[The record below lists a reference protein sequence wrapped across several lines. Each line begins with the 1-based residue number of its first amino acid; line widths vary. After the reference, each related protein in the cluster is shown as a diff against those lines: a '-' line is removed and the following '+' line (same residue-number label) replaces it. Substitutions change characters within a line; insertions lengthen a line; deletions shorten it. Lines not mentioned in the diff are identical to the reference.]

1 MIIRSCLKKGITAGL
16 LILLLFC
23 NYKSFALVKNFP
35 FWFIKNEG
43 QFQNGSKYCLR
54 TASSYTY
61 FYDQY
66 LVHQFISGNNHKDS
80 NTHSIL
86 NLRVDFKNC
95 NTHPI
100 FEERDKSSSK
110 SNFFIGENPS
120 SWKTD
125 VTSFN
130 TLVYKELYKN
140 VDLIYYNLPGGVKS
154 DFIIKQNGSISDIT
168 LNYSG
173 VNGLLINGNGD
184 LILNTV
190 SGEITEKIPE
200 AYQII
205 NGKKILVTVRYYI
218 ENGNDVKFKVEN
230 YNTDYELIIDPQLI
244 YCSYFGGT
252 GDDIMFAGDIERD
265 ATGNIYF
272 TGRTTSFDF
281 PVTAGSYSSSNSGG
295 NDVFVVKMNPQGTQ
309 IIFSTF
315 IGGPGNDYGYG
326 IELSGPGNDIIV
338 TGVANSGFPVT
349 SGSYQTS
356 YLGGSCD
363 AFILKLNNSGNS
375 LLFSTYLGGTM
386 EDYAFQVTL
395 DVSQNIYV
403 VGQTSSEFPTTPG
416 AYQALNGGGAYDI
429 FISKL
434 NSTGSALLNSTM
446 IGLNAA
452 DRGISI
458 ALDVSNNVYITG
470 IVQGVYPTTAGV
482 FDNTFNGGYD
492 IVVSKFD
499 PTLTNLI
506 YSTFLGSPGDD
517 MSRSALFIDNSNNA
531 ILFGKAGSGFPMTAG
546 SYQQVFGGGA
556 TDGLIVKLNS
566 TGSSLVYSTYLG
578 GNGDEYIINADL
590 NIDNEIFVTGL
601 AGNNFPITSCAYD
614 NTFNGG
620 TGDAF
625 VAKLNPSVSQLL
637 YSSYLGGNNTDQ
649 GMGILSYNDSVFI
662 VGETRSSN
670 LPVTSNSF
678 DPTFNGGGNDIFL
691 AKILL
696 ECQNSVASFIIPDT
710 VCLSENVTVQN
721 TSTGGTTNYWNFCS
735 TNLSNVPIGANLG
748 NLGSLNRPVY
758 STIAQEGNNYFVFIT
773 NYQNG
778 TLTRLSFGNSLTN
791 TPVSTNL
798 GSLGGI
804 LLINIEGIQIEK
816 DPASGNWY
824 GQIAGGPNNVLFTL
838 SFGNSLNNTP
848 TATNI
853 GNIGNLMNYPHSMY
867 TFREGTTWYSFIGNY
882 SSSSLIRLNYGNS
895 LANTPTAINI
905 GNIGSLD
912 GPVGFY
918 PIIDNN
924 NWYLFVTNQNNNT
937 LSRLSFGNSLL
948 NTATGVNLG
957 NINGTFNDPRSITII
972 RDCNEVYGFIVNRI
986 TNDIVRLTYPNGL
999 TSIPVAQSLGNIAD
1013 FVFPHNISELFRV
1026 GDSLFAFVMNVNSST
1041 ISRIFFPSCINS
1053 TIPSSIL
1060 QNPPPF
1066 SYNAPGT
1073 YNISLV
1079 VDEGLP
1085 TQSNAC
1091 KNIVV
1096 IEPPIAVISGNNTIC
1111 AGNALILS
1119 SNSSPGYTYLWT
1131 GPNGFTSTNQTIT
1144 IPNATTNIAGTY
1156 TLIISYGGC
1165 TSDPVSTIVSVTL
1178 NATVNAGPDALSC
1191 DSSPITLSGAFALN
1205 YTTLLWTTSGNGIF
1219 NDITALNPTYTPSTS
1234 DVTAGNV
1241 ILTLTSSSPTCGN
1254 VTDQVTLTFS
1264 QQASTNAGPDNSTC
1278 QSQPFTITLA
1288 NATNATSVYWSSNGT
1303 GNISNANT
1311 LSPTYAPGA
1320 GETGNITLTITAT
1333 SSAPCPFVTDFMI
1346 LTVNPSPFASAGS
1359 DANVC
1364 EGSSYSITDAS
1375 VSNYISFSWSHNGT
1389 GSLINTTTLTPTY
1402 IPGIGETGIIT
1413 ITLSATGDPPCLLVN
1428 DFMTLTIH
1436 AQPNANAGSNGSIC
1450 SGSSYTIS
1458 GATAQNYT
1466 SILWSHNGA
1475 GTLLPL
1481 NSLNPTYTPALNETG
1496 NITFTLSAYG
1506 MTPCNAVQSQTT
1518 LTIVPSVNLFAGP
1531 DAATCQGSSFT
1542 ITSAT
1547 SSNSFSTI
1555 WTSNGSGTLLNSNTL
1570 TPTYIPGLGET
1581 GVILLTIVA
1590 QGLSPCPAAT
1600 DAMQLHIESYPTA
1613 FAGNNSSI
1621 CQNSVFNIQNA
1632 LATNYSNYSWA
1643 HTGTG
1648 YFTSSNTLTPIYHPG
1663 SNETGIINITL
1674 TVFGL
1679 SNCNPASHSLS
1690 LTIDPLPLANAG
1702 LDGISCQGLPYSI
1715 IGADPQ
1721 NYSQIQW
1728 IENGLG
1734 SLANANSIS
1743 PVYNPNPTETGI
1755 VLLTIN
1761 VTGSLSCIN
1770 EIASDSRLLNIN
1782 PLPIVN
1788 AGNDNRFCSADSY
1801 LLSGTQSNCSSVQWS
1816 TSGDGSFIS
1825 INSLNARYFPG
1836 LNDITSGNVVLTITG
1851 HGSGQ
1856 CSIQTESDD
1865 VSFIIDQMP
1874 TVFSGLDESLCVHDP
1889 VLLAGATANYYSSLH
1904 WTGGDG
1910 IFNDDSA
1917 LSPTYMPG
1925 AIDFINGQV
1934 ILTLS
1939 VHGLQSCISKFVSD
1953 SKILSVSPYPTVYGG
1968 NDDYICSDKT
1978 QFQLGANAQNINNL
1992 SVLWTQTGG
2001 DGYFDDPTILN
2012 PVYFPGLVDLS
2023 TINREIQFN
2032 ITANGI
2038 GNCSSV
2044 QVNDQIHLLI
2054 DPIPLSDAGSS
2065 GSVCGRNEFQLVD
2078 DSAIYEQSIN
2088 WSSSGD
2094 GLFLDNSLI
2103 HPVYVPGTTDPG
2115 KTIQL
2120 TMHTIGCKGM
2130 ISDDSMLLTVHPDPT
2145 ATISGTAAICQGTST
2160 QINVFLSG
2168 SPPWNISYSDGLI
2181 PVTING
2187 ILSSPYLF
2195 SLSPTSNTSLWLT
2208 AANDQFCP
2216 VQSVDLLGSANIT
2229 VNPLPNIYNVTASN
2243 NAIFCDGDPGVQISL
2258 DNSEIGMIY
2267 ELLYNNLPIP
2277 APLGPFIM
2285 TGTGSPLTY
2294 GWFTQVGQYSVLATN
2309 PAASCN
2315 AMMNDSINVVMNPI
2329 PVVDF
2334 TSNNACSG
2342 DTTVFTI
2349 TSTGGFID
2357 RISTWQWDF
2366 GDGDLIT
2373 LNAPVN
2379 PVKHIYPSNAIY
2391 QVTLS
2396 VTDTNGCHYT
2406 LTHPVVVLE
2415 HPMAFFNFDTP
2426 NCFGI
2431 TTQFTDLCQ
2440 NPPGQGYL
2448 TQWIWNFGDGSPV
2461 QTINFPPMPVPYNPT
2476 HTYTSPGTYMVTLT
2490 VSNSK
2495 GCSDTYQAP
2504 VTIARL
2510 PVAGF
2515 SYQGNCQDLATAF
2528 FDNSNPNGGGQI
2540 TGWHWDFGDAISG
2553 TPNTSLLQYPSHT
2566 YSVPGP
2572 YTVTL
2577 IITNLNGCKD
2587 TIAKG
2592 IMVKTSPLVDFT
2604 NDTACLG
2611 TATHFWADTLV
2622 SDPLAIAQYLWDF
2635 GDNNTSLVRNASN
2648 TYVAPGTYT
2657 VSLTI
2662 TDTAG
2667 CSNVK
2672 THTITVHPSPVA
2684 HFTATNTTCQGQVVT
2699 FTDQSVANSA
2709 YMSRWVWDFGDGS
2722 PPQTFTF
2729 PALPP
2734 NPNTTYTYT
2743 NPGTFGVTL
2752 TVTNSDGCTHSE
2764 TRVIEV
2770 LSAPVADFSSSDR
2783 CVSTAVSFTDKS
2795 AVVLPQALS
2804 SWRWNFGEPSSGTA
2818 NTSTLQNPVH
2828 TYSTVNTFTVT
2839 LITFTANGCSD
2850 TITHDVTTQALPV
2863 VDFTFTSACMG
2874 NPVQF
2879 SPGAGM
2885 SPGAIGNWLWSF
2897 GDGGTAGTQAPVHT
2911 YTAPGT
2917 YNITLSVTDTAGC
2930 SNVKT
2935 GSITIKPSPDA
2946 SFSISGPGCQGDTIR
2961 FINTTAVLPSGFIAR
2976 YLWNFGDG
2984 NTQSVFFPSSP
2995 DVTHQYFNSGTF
3007 NVSLLVV
3014 SSDSC
3019 SDTYSGIVTI
3029 QPRPTAAFMHGSAC
3043 QGGAVQFTDISN
3055 SNTTGS
3061 ISGWAWDFGDAA
3073 SGTANQSTLQ
3083 NPAHTYNT
3091 SGTYTVLLSVTLS
3104 GGCSDDTTMQ
3114 VVVAAP
3120 PTVDF
3125 TSVAGCNGDTTEF
3138 TSTVNPAGTQ
3148 GWFWQFGDGGT
3159 SVIPDP
3165 IHIYA
3170 NAGTYQVILTITD
3183 TAGCVNS
3190 KTKAV
3195 VVAPAPLAAFAVSS
3209 PGCSGLPVIL
3219 TDLSSASGGSLGTWY
3234 WTFGDGND
3242 TTYNSVLPTF
3252 THTYTQPGTFTI
3264 TLKVITA
3271 TGCENTTTHTAIISA
3286 SPIADFN
3293 YGGTCQGQSTQ
3304 FTDITNLN
3312 GGGTLTQ
3319 HTWNFGDPAS
3329 GIQNTSTQ
3337 TNPVHTY
3344 ALAGTYTVVLTT
3356 VNASGCNDSVSRSVV
3371 ISPKPGVDFYADSLV
3386 CMGSTTTFYTD
3397 TTATQVAAVTY
3408 YNWDFGDG
3416 GPHAFTRNASHSY
3429 TVAGTY
3435 TVRLTIQ
3442 DTLGC
3447 GNTITHPVTIHPS
3460 PITQFVFSG
3469 VCENSPTHFTDLSIP
3484 PTGDTIV
3491 SWYWDFGVNG
3501 ITTDT
3506 STLQNPKFTYT
3517 LPATYSITLTT
3528 RTEHGCANTKVLPLQ
3543 VWNTPTAWF
3552 KYTSS
3557 PCTNGLVQFQD
3568 SSWSYQGIINSWQ
3581 WEFEP
3586 FQFGTGTNPSHLY
3599 FAVDSCYDVRL
3610 SVTDLRG
3617 CVDTTV
3623 LNVCVLPPFTVDFTN
3638 TNTCFGNAVAFT
3650 PQLITPAAPA
3660 DTLITFHWD
3669 FGDPA
3674 TGTQN
3679 ISTLKKPAHTFSK
3692 AGFYTVNFTSTD
3704 KFGCTASQF
3713 HSIQVLALPVAGF
3726 GYTSGSCDSTITFAN
3741 TSVDT
3746 SAALNMYVWMYG
3758 DGTPADTL
3766 YVPGSTHK
3774 YMRAGDYM
3782 ASLTV
3787 VNANGC
3793 MDSYTDTVTRG
3804 SCLVAAYI
3812 NVSDTLCQNLQIGFT
3827 DMSKCEGTISNWVWT
3842 FGDLTPPTTY
3852 TVYQPQVF
3860 HTYDTAGVYTVK
3872 LRVSTVVGAS
3882 TISDSTSRT
3891 ILVKPSPLAGFN
3903 VAPSCLG
3910 SKTHF
3915 NNTTQANGAAALSYR
3930 WDFGDAG
3937 TADTSLLK
3945 SPEYLYPIA
3954 GVYTTMMKAINQQGC
3969 WDTVSSLIRVN
3980 GLPEARFSN
3989 NPPCSQQI
3997 VQFVDSSLAYI
4008 APVVSWHW
4016 RVSDSLGLLAILQG
4030 DTVSYVFDSTGRYN
4044 VQLLVADTNG
4054 CSDTL
4059 TQWITVNRSPVSA
4072 FSFTENVDD
4081 IQGHI
4086 QFTNGSIGSVQY
4098 NWDFG
4103 NGENSYAESPLMTYA
4118 DDGDYPVILVSTSKE
4133 GCNDTA
4139 LLIYKMLFKGL
4150 YVPNAFAPEGMASE
4164 TRIWKPVGVNL
4175 ESYQCEIFNSYG
4187 ALVWSSIKLDSW
4199 GAPLEGW
4206 EGYYMDNNNTSH
4218 KCPQDVYVWK
4228 ITAKFRDGTIWTNKD
4243 VGEHEGLSE
4252 PVWGTLTL
4260 IR

>member
-1 MIIRSCLKKGITAGL
+1 MVLG
-16 LILLLFC
+16 
-23 NYKSFALVKNFP
+23 
-35 FWFIKNEG
+35 
-43 QFQNGSKYCLR
+43 
-54 TASSYTY
+54 
-61 FYDQY
+61 
-66 LVHQFISGNNHKDS
+66 
-80 NTHSIL
+80 
-86 NLRVDFKNC
+86 
-95 NTHPI
+95 
-100 FEERDKSSSK
+100 
-110 SNFFIGENPS
+110 
-120 SWKTD
+120 
-125 VTSFN
+125 
-130 TLVYKELYKN
+130 
-140 VDLIYYNLPGGVKS
+140 
-154 DFIIKQNGSISDIT
+154 
-168 LNYSG
+168 
-173 VNGLLINGNGD
+173 
-184 LILNTV
+184 
-190 SGEITEKIPE
+190 
-200 AYQII
+200 
-205 NGKKILVTVRYYI
+205 
-218 ENGNDVKFKVEN
+218 
-230 YNTDYELIIDPQLI
+230 
-244 YCSYFGGT
+244 GGT
-252 GDDIMFAGDIERD
+252 G
-265 ATGNIYF
+265 
-272 TGRTTSFDF
+272 SW
-281 PVTAGSYSSSNSGG
+281 SSSNPIVATVNAITGVVTTLTSGTTNIIYTITGGCNGTPSAQQLLTVLPDAAVATVTGITPLCIGETTTYNSGG
-295 NDVFVVKMNPQGTQ
+295 EVLGGGTGVWSSSNALVATVNSATGLVTPLTSGTTN
-309 IIFSTF
+309 IIFTITGGCNGTPSAQQTLTVTPDAAVST
-315 IGGPGNDYGYG
+315 
-326 IELSGPGNDIIV
+326 V
-338 TGVANSGFPVT
+338 TGT
-349 SGSYQTS
+349 SPLCIGATTTYNA
-356 YLGGSCD
+356 GG
-363 AFILKLNNSGNS
+363 
-375 LLFSTYLGGTM
+375 
-386 EDYAFQVTL
+386 V
-395 DVSQNIYV
+395 
-403 VGQTSSEFPTTPG
+403 
-416 AYQALNGGGAYDI
+416 
-429 FISKL
+429 
-434 NSTGSALLNSTM
+434 
-446 IGLNAA
+446 
-452 DRGISI
+452 
-458 ALDVSNNVYITG
+458 
-470 IVQGVYPTTAGV
+470 
-482 FDNTFNGGYD
+482 
-492 IVVSKFD
+492 
-499 PTLTNLI
+499 
-506 YSTFLGSPGDD
+506 
-517 MSRSALFIDNSNNA
+517 
-531 ILFGKAGSGFPMTAG
+531 
-546 SYQQVFGGGA
+546 VFGGG
-556 TDGLIVKLNS
+556 
-566 TGSSLVYSTYLG
+566 TGSWS
-578 GNGDEYIINADL
+578 
-590 NIDNEIFVTGL
+590 
-601 AGNNFPITSCAYD
+601 
-614 NTFNGG
+614 
-620 TGDAF
+620 
-625 VAKLNPSVSQLL
+625 
-637 YSSYLGGNNTDQ
+637 
-649 GMGILSYNDSVFI
+649 
-662 VGETRSSN
+662 SSN
-670 LPVTSNSF
+670 
-678 DPTFNGGGNDIFL
+678 
-691 AKILL
+691 
-696 ECQNSVASFIIPDT
+696 
-710 VCLSENVTVQN
+710 
-721 TSTGGTTNYWNFCS
+721 
-735 TNLSNVPIGANLG
+735 PI
-748 NLGSLNRPVY
+748 V
-758 STIAQEGNNYFVFIT
+758 
-773 NYQNG
+773 
-778 TLTRLSFGNSLTN
+778 
-791 TPVSTNL
+791 
-798 GSLGGI
+798 
-804 LLINIEGIQIEK
+804 
-816 DPASGNWY
+816 
-824 GQIAGGPNNVLFTL
+824 
-838 SFGNSLNNTP
+838 
-848 TATNI
+848 
-853 GNIGNLMNYPHSMY
+853 
-867 TFREGTTWYSFIGNY
+867 
-882 SSSSLIRLNYGNS
+882 
-895 LANTPTAINI
+895 
-905 GNIGSLD
+905 
-912 GPVGFY
+912 
-918 PIIDNN
+918 
-924 NWYLFVTNQNNNT
+924 
-937 LSRLSFGNSLL
+937 
-948 NTATGVNLG
+948 
-957 NINGTFNDPRSITII
+957 
-972 RDCNEVYGFIVNRI
+972 
-986 TNDIVRLTYPNGL
+986 
-999 TSIPVAQSLGNIAD
+999 
-1013 FVFPHNISELFRV
+1013 
-1026 GDSLFAFVMNVNSST
+1026 
-1041 ISRIFFPSCINS
+1041 
-1053 TIPSSIL
+1053 
-1060 QNPPPF
+1060 
-1066 SYNAPGT
+1066 
-1073 YNISLV
+1073 
-1079 VDEGLP
+1079 
-1085 TQSNAC
+1085 
-1091 KNIVV
+1091 
-1096 IEPPIAVISGNNTIC
+1096 
-1111 AGNALILS
+1111 
-1119 SNSSPGYTYLWT
+1119 
-1131 GPNGFTSTNQTIT
+1131 
-1144 IPNATTNIAGTY
+1144 
-1156 TLIISYGGC
+1156 
-1165 TSDPVSTIVSVTL
+1165 
-1178 NATVNAGPDALSC
+1178 ATVNA
-1191 DSSPITLSGAFALN
+1191 ITGVV
-1205 YTTLLWTTSGNGIF
+1205 TTLTSGTTNIIYTIVSGCNGTVFAQQGLIVLP
-1219 NDITALNPTYTPSTS
+1219 NST
-1234 DVTAGNV
+1234 
-1241 ILTLTSSSPTCGN
+1241 LTLTSAAGTDNQTICITSPIVNITYAIGGSG
-1254 VTDQVTLTFS
+1254 TGATIAGLPAGLTG
-1264 QQASTNAGPDNSTC
+1264 AYNAGV
-1278 QSQPFTITLA
+1278 FTISGVPAFVGTFNYYIVTIGLC
-1288 NATNATSVYWSSNGT
+1288 SVQ
-1303 GNISNANT
+1303 
-1311 LSPTYAPGA
+1311 
-1320 GETGNITLTITAT
+1320 
-1333 SSAPCPFVTDFMI
+1333 V
-1346 LTVNPSPFASAGS
+1346 
-1359 DANVC
+1359 
-1364 EGSSYSITDAS
+1364 
-1375 VSNYISFSWSHNGT
+1375 
-1389 GSLINTTTLTPTY
+1389 
-1402 IPGIGETGIIT
+1402 
-1413 ITLSATGDPPCLLVN
+1413 SATG
-1428 DFMTLTIH
+1428 TIK
-1436 AQPNANAGSNGSIC
+1436 
-1450 SGSSYTIS
+1450 
-1458 GATAQNYT
+1458 
-1466 SILWSHNGA
+1466 
-1475 GTLLPL
+1475 
-1481 NSLNPTYTPALNETG
+1481 
-1496 NITFTLSAYG
+1496 
-1506 MTPCNAVQSQTT
+1506 
-1518 LTIVPSVNLFAGP
+1518 
-1531 DAATCQGSSFT
+1531 
-1542 ITSAT
+1542 
-1547 SSNSFSTI
+1547 
-1555 WTSNGSGTLLNSNTL
+1555 
-1570 TPTYIPGLGET
+1570 
-1581 GVILLTIVA
+1581 VI
-1590 QGLSPCPAAT
+1590 
-1600 DAMQLHIESYPTA
+1600 
-1613 FAGNNSSI
+1613 
-1621 CQNSVFNIQNA
+1621 
-1632 LATNYSNYSWA
+1632 
-1643 HTGTG
+1643 
-1648 YFTSSNTLTPIYHPG
+1648 
-1663 SNETGIINITL
+1663 
-1674 TVFGL
+1674 
-1679 SNCNPASHSLS
+1679 
-1690 LTIDPLPLANAG
+1690 
-1702 LDGISCQGLPYSI
+1702 
-1715 IGADPQ
+1715 
-1721 NYSQIQW
+1721 
-1728 IENGLG
+1728 
-1734 SLANANSIS
+1734 
-1743 PVYNPNPTETGI
+1743 
-1755 VLLTIN
+1755 
-1761 VTGSLSCIN
+1761 
-1770 EIASDSRLLNIN
+1770 
-1782 PLPIVN
+1782 
-1788 AGNDNRFCSADSY
+1788 
-1801 LLSGTQSNCSSVQWS
+1801 
-1816 TSGDGSFIS
+1816 
-1825 INSLNARYFPG
+1825 
-1836 LNDITSGNVVLTITG
+1836 
-1851 HGSGQ
+1851 
-1856 CSIQTESDD
+1856 
-1865 VSFIIDQMP
+1865 MP
-1874 TVFSGLDESLCVHDP
+1874 
-1889 VLLAGATANYYSSLH
+1889 
-1904 WTGGDG
+1904 
-1910 IFNDDSA
+1910 
-1917 LSPTYMPG
+1917 
-1925 AIDFINGQV
+1925 
-1934 ILTLS
+1934 
-1939 VHGLQSCISKFVSD
+1939 
-1953 SKILSVSPYPTVYGG
+1953 
-1968 NDDYICSDKT
+1968 
-1978 QFQLGANAQNINNL
+1978 
-1992 SVLWTQTGG
+1992 
-2001 DGYFDDPTILN
+2001 
-2012 PVYFPGLVDLS
+2012 
-2023 TINREIQFN
+2023 
-2032 ITANGI
+2032 
-2038 GNCSSV
+2038 
-2044 QVNDQIHLLI
+2044 
-2054 DPIPLSDAGSS
+2054 
-2065 GSVCGRNEFQLVD
+2065 
-2078 DSAIYEQSIN
+2078 
-2088 WSSSGD
+2088 
-2094 GLFLDNSLI
+2094 
-2103 HPVYVPGTTDPG
+2103 
-2115 KTIQL
+2115 
-2120 TMHTIGCKGM
+2120 
-2130 ISDDSMLLTVHPDPT
+2130 
-2145 ATISGTAAICQGTST
+2145 
-2160 QINVFLSG
+2160 
-2168 SPPWNISYSDGLI
+2168 
-2181 PVTING
+2181 
-2187 ILSSPYLF
+2187 
-2195 SLSPTSNTSLWLT
+2195 
-2208 AANDQFCP
+2208 
-2216 VQSVDLLGSANIT
+2216 
-2229 VNPLPNIYNVTASN
+2229 PNIFNVTATN
-2243 NAIFCDGDPGVQISL
+2243 NGFYCDGDAGVRLGL
-2258 DNSEIGMIY
+2258 DNSETGMTY
-2267 ELLYNNLPIP
+2267 ELLYNNIPVP
-2277 APLGPFIM
+2277 APTGPIVSP
-2285 TGTGSPLTY
+2285 GTGSPLDF
-2294 GWFTQVGQYSVLATN
+2294 GWFTMVGQYSVMATN
-2309 PAASCN
+2309 PAAIPACN
-2315 AMMNDSINVVMNPI
+2315 AMMNDTINVVMNPI

-2334 TSNNACSG
+2334 ATNNACSG

-2357 RISTWQWDF
+2357 GISTWQWDF
-2366 GDGDLIT
+2366 GDGT
-2373 LNAPVN
+2373 LLTFNAPVN
-2379 PVKHIYPSNAIY
+2379 PVKHIYANTTTYQAI
-2391 QVTLS
+2391 LS
-2396 VTDTNGCHYT
+2396 VTDTNGCHYRV
-2406 LTHPVVVLE
+2406 THPVVVLP
-2415 HPMAFFNFDTP
+2415 HPTSYFSFTNP
-2426 NCFGI
+2426 NCFGL

-2476 HTYTSPGTYMVTLT
+2476 HTYASPGTYIVTLT

-2553 TPNTSLLQYPSHT
+2553 TPNTSLLQDPSHT

-2622 SDPLAIAQYLWDF
+2622 SDPLAVAQYLWDF

-2722 PPQTFTF
+2722 PSQTFTF

-2770 LSAPVADFSSSDR
+2770 LSAPVADFSSSGR

-3599 FAVDSCYDVRL
+3599 SAVDSCYDVRL

-3650 PQLITPAAPA
+3650 PQLLTPAAPI
-3660 DTLITFHWD
+3660 DTLLTFHWD
-3669 FGDPA
+3669 FGDPV

-3774 YMRAGDYM
+3774 YMLAGDYM

-3787 VNANGC
+3787 VNATGC

-3804 SCLVAAYI
+3804 ACIVAAYI

-3842 FGDLTPPTTY
+3842 FGDISPPTTY

-3891 ILVKPSPLAGFN
+3891 ILVKPSPLAGFS

-3915 NNTTQANGAAALSYR
+3915 NNTTQANGATAISYR

-3954 GVYTTMMKAINQQGC
+3954 GVYTTMMKAVNQQGC

-4228 ITAKFRDGTIWTNKD
+4228 ITARFRDGTIWSNTD
-4243 VGEHEGLSE
+4243 VGEHEGLSK
-4252 PVWGTLTL
+4252 PVYGTLTL